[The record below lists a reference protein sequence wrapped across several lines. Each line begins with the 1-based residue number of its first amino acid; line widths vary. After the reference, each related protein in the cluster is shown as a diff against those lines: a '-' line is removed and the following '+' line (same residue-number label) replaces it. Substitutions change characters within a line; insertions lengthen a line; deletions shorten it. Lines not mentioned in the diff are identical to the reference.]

1 MCSRNLTWL
10 VPANTKTFLFC
21 CKNFKEGEAEEQGM
35 KEDKNKHTD
44 YPGCCKAFIAFAW
57 EDLHNSTRPELE
69 AIKSLKESVPSYV
82 LSIAEFHK
90 QCKHGILPGSSPRG
104 RLLHTQIRMT
114 FLVLFPIVFSC
125 LCLPLGF
132 HRLVYFPDY
141 YPKGNRSN
149 EGGFGIH

>member
-1 MCSRNLTWL
+1 
-10 VPANTKTFLFC
+10 
-21 CKNFKEGEAEEQGM
+21 M

-44 YPGCCKAFIAFAW
+44 YPGCCKAFIDFAW